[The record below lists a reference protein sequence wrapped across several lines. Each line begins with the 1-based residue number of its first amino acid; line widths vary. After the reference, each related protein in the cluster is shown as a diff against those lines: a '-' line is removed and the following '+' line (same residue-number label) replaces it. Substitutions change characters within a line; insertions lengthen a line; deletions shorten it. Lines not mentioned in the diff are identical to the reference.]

1 MSSENK
7 LVFYVNGREVSFH
20 ASNVD
25 YYTTWIS
32 KVSAPCAGLLG
43 LYQSIILFAI
53 TCLLDHSRSNC
64 EVTIQHSIALT
75 FLELLSAKSLKDA
88 QFNEQILHHTCIVYR
103 TVQLENCDCTQ
114 DSLYI
119 HAEKII
125 NLRKMYDKIAKSA

>member
-75 FLELLSAKSLKDA
+75 FLEHNLMSRFYITHALFTEQFKLKTVTA
-88 QFNEQILHHTCIVYR
+88 LKIVFIYM
-103 TVQLENCDCTQ
+103 LKK
-114 DSLYI
+114 L
-119 HAEKII
+119 
-125 NLRKMYDKIAKSA
+125 